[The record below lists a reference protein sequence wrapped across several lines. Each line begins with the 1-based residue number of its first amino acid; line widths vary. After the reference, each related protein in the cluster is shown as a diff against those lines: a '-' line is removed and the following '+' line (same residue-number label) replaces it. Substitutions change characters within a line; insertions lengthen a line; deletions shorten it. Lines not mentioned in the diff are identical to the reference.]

1 MGDTIQKPGSDSGV
15 IRVHGTRKAVATSV
29 DSSAVYCYAH
39 PLTGG
44 KQVVCESWRN
54 LISCGSKPIAITN
67 CLNFGNP
74 EKEKNMGEFVECV
87 EGINEASKFLD
98 YPIVS
103 GNVSF
108 YNETKDK
115 GIKPTPAIGGV
126 GLIKDYKK
134 IVTMNLKNN
143 ENLILVVGKT
153 EGHIDQ
159 SVFAINILNEKK
171 GPPPVVNLFNEK
183 NNGETVLKLNAEGLI
198 KSLHDVS
205 LGGII
210 TAVSKMAIKG
220 KKGFKLNKPKVLINK
235 FDYYFGED
243 QGRYIIEIEPKNL
256 LKVQKILKDN
266 SVHYDE
272 IGLVTEKDVIIDK
285 EPIIHIDDLIKSNK
299 YWLEDY
305 MDK

>member
-1 MGDTIQKPGSDSGV
+1 M
-15 IRVHGTRKAVATSV
+15 
-29 DSSAVYCYAH
+29 
-39 PLTGG
+39 
-44 KQVVCESWRN
+44 
-54 LISCGSKPIAITN
+54 
-67 CLNFGNP
+67 
-74 EKEKNMGEFVECV
+74 
-87 EGINEASKFLD
+87 
-98 YPIVS
+98 VS

-134 IVTMNLKNN
+134 MITMDLKNN
-143 ENLILVVGKT
+143 ENLILIVGKT
-153 EGHIDQ
+153 EGHLDQ
-159 SVFAINILNEKK
+159 SAFAINILNEKK

-183 NNGETVLKLNAEGLI
+183 NNGETILKLIKEGLI
-198 KSLHDVS
+198 NSAHDVS

-220 KKGFKLNKPKVLINK
+220 KKGFKLNKHKVLMNK

-243 QGRYIIEIEPKNL
+243 QGRYVIEIEPNNHSE
-256 LKVQKILKDN
+256 VQKILKDN

-272 IGLVTEKDVIIDK
+272 IGIVTENEIIIDK
-285 EPIIHIDDLIKSNK
+285 ELILHVDDLIKSNK
-299 YWLEDY
+299 NWLEDY